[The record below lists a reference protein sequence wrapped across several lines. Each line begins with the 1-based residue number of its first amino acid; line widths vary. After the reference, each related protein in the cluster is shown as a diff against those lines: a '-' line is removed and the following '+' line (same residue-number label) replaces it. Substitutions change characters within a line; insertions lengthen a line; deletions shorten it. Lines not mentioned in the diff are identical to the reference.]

1 MQANLKAALSN
12 LDNDKLQEAYAK
24 LQKIGQDGT
33 EERQKFLDKIHSAF
47 TNADANADGTIDP
60 SEGKTL
66 LPPLLA
72 LAGVE
77 PTEENIQTLFS
88 QIDVNADQR
97 ITEDELIKYGDKVTQ
112 QVLLPAFDEAIH
124 ERGLV
129 HSH

>member
-1 MQANLKAALSN
+1 MQDNLKAALAS
-12 LDNDKLQEAYAK
+12 LDNDKLQEAYTK
-24 LQKIGQDGT
+24 LTKIGQDGT

-88 QIDVNADQR
+88 KIDVN
-97 ITEDELIKYGDKVTQ
+97 
-112 QVLLPAFDEAIH
+112 
-124 ERGLV
+124 
-129 HSH
+129 